1 MFTLGALQF
10 VVTICLRRTS
20 LSFIK
25 HPFVSNQ
32 LHVLA
37 NPQPK
42 YHGLKMVLTSEQDR
56 TSDSHAMRAGRSNSK
71 NMDFNDEAGWYCRG
85 VYGLVAASK

>member
-10 VVTICLRRTS
+10 VVTIYLRRTS

-32 LHVLA
+32 LHLLA

-42 YHGLKMVLTSEQDR
+42 YHDLKMVLTSEQDR
-56 TSDSHAMRAGRSNSK
+56 TSDSHAMRAGEPADQIRK
-71 NMDFNDEAGWYCRG
+71 IWTLTTKLDGIAEASM
-85 VYGLVAASK
+85 A